1 MPKNRAGYRMAPSLW
16 QENPADLAVRLLA
29 ALDFEGAETAFNN
42 WIPNAGFDPEIEKK
56 EPAAFAAVRAAK
68 YWGPLLSEWINT
80 GKQLQPMDASGLD
93 NLLIQ
98 YQNYDFGK
106 WLKLFSQNLL
116 QLILRLIQDLIRV
129 QDSVL
134 NEGENKCPKPQT
146 KSPESSNST
155 NPEDQNK
162 DQSDGNKTLTQLA
175 AQAALLYPVISKV
188 SALLLCG
195 KATQKTR
202 GQATDLLTL
211 AFKTFRIDGRFSY
224 LLANCYYKDRKKEQA
239 YQQYAYS
246 LLNFPQLTPD
256 FNPDNDNHNDFGL
269 PKEIRALIIK
279 QPQPAKAVVLGSIKG
294 VFKMIELPSDLRFSD
309 QQHQQ
314 ALDCYL
320 AFQRAEAAAF
330 NPNKNIRQL
339 ADARK
344 ALMEADQV
352 LGKEYMKM
360 IKARE
365 ER

>member
-1 MPKNRAGYRMAPSLW
+1 
-16 QENPADLAVRLLA
+16 
-29 ALDFEGAETAFNN
+29 
-42 WIPNAGFDPEIEKK
+42 
-56 EPAAFAAVRAAK
+56 
-68 YWGPLLSEWINT
+68 
-80 GKQLQPMDASGLD
+80 LD

-129 QDSVL
+129 QDPVL
-134 NEGENKCPKPQT
+134 NEGENKCPKPPT
-146 KSPESSNST
+146 KAPDGSNST

-162 DQSDGNKTLTQLA
+162 DQSDGDKTLTQLA